1 MLSRNAICLLTDGL
15 PTMGEVV
22 PTRTG
27 VTSRERLDHF
37 NRARRQLPVGVPV
50 NIILFPMEGDPWA
63 APAFWELAL
72 QTGGSML
79 APSEDWP

>member
-1 MLSRNAICLLTDGL
+1 
-15 PTMGEVV
+15 MGEVV

-27 VTSRERLDHF
+27 VTSASFDHF
-37 NRARRQLPVGVPV
+37 NRARRQLLVMPV

-63 APAFWELAL
+63 APAFWDCVE
-72 QTGGSML
+72 TGGSML